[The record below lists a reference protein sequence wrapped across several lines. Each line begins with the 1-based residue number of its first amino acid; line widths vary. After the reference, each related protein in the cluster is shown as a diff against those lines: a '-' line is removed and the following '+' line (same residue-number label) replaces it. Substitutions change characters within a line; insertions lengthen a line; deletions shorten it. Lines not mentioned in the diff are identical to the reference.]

1 MVAVAVVEF
10 IRQPLTEMVPQH
22 FKAFQQVAEVVQELV
37 VLHQT
42 QQVVQVVAV

>member
-22 FKAFQQVAEVVQELV
+22 FKAFQQVAEVVQEQVAL
-37 VLHQT
+37 QIT
-42 QQVVQVVAV
+42 QQVALVVAV